1 MRCFALLAI
10 LLTTQPIHA
19 QRIDW
24 QHANLHLDDS
34 TLPATNLSPHQQAS
48 IRTFILHTLS
58 DDCSAYPGGP
68 GTFTYSSALLGR
80 PHIVYVSPDGRL
92 PPRRSRCERLAMVG
106 GHLWRSPPPHRHAS
120 ARLRGLGP
128 RHSAPHQPPP
138 PRHRHGMAHERLRN
152 PPHLSSLRRHTLPHH
167 QPNLPG
173 PLPDPPRP
181 PIRVGPLRETRRHAL
196 NSGTYENLSRR
207 EPTRET
213 LPME

>member
-80 PHIVYVSPDGRL
+80 PHIVYVSPDGG
-92 PPRRSRCERLAMVG
+92 C
-106 GHLWRSPPPHRHAS
+106 
-120 ARLRGLGP
+120 LRGGQGANASLWLVDTSGGRLHLIATP
-128 RHSAPHQPPP
+128 QQGFEGWGLAIQPHISHRLHDIVTAWHMSAS
-138 PRHRHGMAHERLRN
+138 ETRLTY
-152 PPHLSSLRRHTLPHH
+152 LRFDGTLYRTISQTSQVPCQTLPAH
-167 QPNLPG
+167 PYESGLCVK
-173 PLPDPPRP
+173 PDA
-181 PIRVGPLRETRRHAL
+181 TR
-196 NSGTYENLSRR
+196 
-207 EPTRET
+207 
-213 LPME
+213 